1 MNEMLRRLALPFF
14 IGLLVLG
21 ALAVRDVPI
30 STDMSFF
37 SPAGRGAA
45 EDFLFNRMTRADG
58 VAMIAVDGNDAAA
71 DAIRARLNDLPS
83 VSRVLRDGMA
93 LDEGATSF
101 LIKHRYVLGPD
112 LADDEFDTD
121 RMKARIEVWLKKLG
135 SGVGPFYRDIFP
147 RDPTGRVLDLMDRDG
162 RPGAGGGAGAWDK
175 TPGRITMLALLN
187 IGADDIPGHAA
198 IRRAIDDA
206 AADAGV
212 SVAVSG
218 PGFFALN
225 ASERIRSEMH
235 VLASLATV
243 GVAIVLFAAFRAPVI
258 LITIALPVAFGLIGG
273 ILVTFWIFGGVHG
286 VAIAFG
292 SVMIGVAVDYP
303 VHLASFRRPGEAGY
317 AVARRL
323 FPVMALGAA
332 TTLAGF
338 VILSQSSFPGLA
350 QIGTLTAT
358 AIVVAVLFSRYLL
371 PVALPERGLDLR
383 PGRVMWGA
391 LRDRPGLRR
400 RVRYL
405 FYAVPVAALT
415 TAFLAGNTVWDD
427 DIRNL
432 RMASAAEMQTDRD
445 LRKSLGMPDISH
457 MVLVRGATPEEVM
470 ARQWR
475 ASQAL
480 EQQVRAGRLGG
491 YLSITDILPPPSVQ
505 QARLERIPDVAE
517 LRRRLKDA
525 LAGLPVKPDAF
536 EPFLE
541 DIVKAKQ
548 NGPVAFEA
556 PALHDLALMMRV
568 PVKAGEQWV
577 NAIQLVPP
585 IDVQT
590 LDVEGATLVNLREM
604 ASGIV
609 ADYRTEGLELLL
621 IGAVCG
627 FVIVIAGRR
636 GLRPAFTVARVPAVA
651 VAVTVAVL
659 ILSGTPLSF
668 FHLLALVLVVS
679 IGVDYELF
687 FAGYREGPAAGEH
700 SFGSV
705 MLCFVSTF
713 VVFAVLATS
722 EIAMLHDIG
731 LTVALGAAVSFL
743 VTIVRGD
750 EAEAAS

>member
-1 MNEMLRRLALPFF
+1 MNEKLRRLALPFF

-21 ALAVRDVPI
+21 ALAVRHVPI

-37 SPAGRGAA
+37 APDERGTA
-45 EDFLFNRMTRADG
+45 EDFLFNRMTRSDG
-58 VAMIAVDGNDAAA
+58 VAMIAVNGNDAAA
-71 DAIRARLNDLPS
+71 ESIAARLQGHPS
-83 VSRVLRDGMA
+83 VARVLQDGMA
-93 LDEGATSF
+93 LDDKAVSF
-101 LIKHRYVLGPD
+101 LIQHRYVLGPD
-112 LADDEFDTD
+112 LADGEFSTD
-121 RMKARIEVWLKKLG
+121 DMKARIAAGLKKLG
-135 SGVGPFYRDIFP
+135 SGVGPLYRDIFP
-147 RDPTGRVLDLMDRDG
+147 RDPTGRVLELMNRNGQSGMRRDDAASK
-162 RPGAGGGAGAWDK
+162 R
-175 TPGRITMLALLN
+175 TPGRVMMLARLN
-187 IGADDIPGHAA
+187 IGADDIPGHAE
-198 IRRAIDDA
+198 IRQVINGA
-206 AADAGV
+206 ADDAGV
-212 SVAVSG
+212 SVKVSG
-218 PGFFALN
+218 PGFFALD

-235 VLASLATV
+235 LMAALATV
-243 GVAIVLFAAFRAPVI
+243 GVAVVLFAAFRAPII
-258 LITIALPVAFGLIGG
+258 LITIALPVAFGMIGG
-273 ILVTFWIFGGVHG
+273 ILMTSWVFGSVHG

-303 VHLASFRRPGEAGY
+303 VHLASFRRPDEAGY

-371 PVALPERGLDLR
+371 PLALPQRGLDLK
-383 PGRVMWGA
+383 PGRLIWAA

-400 RVRYL
+400 GVRYL
-405 FYAVPVAALT
+405 CYAVPVAG
-415 TAFLAGNTVWDD
+415 LAAAIFSGNPVWDD

-432 RMASAAEMQTDRD
+432 RMANEIEMRTDRE
-445 LRKSLGMPDISH
+445 LRTSLGMPDISH
-457 MVLVRGATPEEVM
+457 MILVRGDTREDVM
-470 ARQWR
+470 EKQWR
-475 ASQAL
+475 ASQVLQGQATS
-480 EQQVRAGRLGG
+480 GRLGG
-491 YLSITDILPPPSVQ
+491 YLSITDIVPPLSVQ
-505 QARLERIPDVAE
+505 QARLDRIPDIGD
-517 LRRRLKDA
+517 LRIRLNKA

-536 EPFLE
+536 EPFLD
-541 DIVKAKQ
+541 DIQSAKRH
-548 NGPVAFEA
+548 GPVSLSD
-556 PALHDLALMMRV
+556 PALKDLTLLMSA
-568 PVKAGEQWV
+568 PVETGAGWV

-585 IDVQT
+585 IDIQT
-590 LDVEGATLVNLREM
+590 FDVEGATLVNLREM

-609 ADYRTEGLELLL
+609 ADYRIEGLELLL

-627 FVIVIAGRR
+627 FAIVIIGRR
-636 GLRPAFTVARVPAVA
+636 GLRPALSVARAPAIA
-651 VAVTVAVL
+651 VAVTVAAL

-722 EIAMLHDIG
+722 GIAMLHNIG

-750 EAEAAS
+750 EGEASI